1 MTKVIAIANQKGGV
15 GKTSTTVNLGAGLV
29 RQGYDVL
36 LIDLDS
42 QANLTMA
49 LGYQNPDDMEFTVS
63 NVLYK
68 AVQEEQ
74 INPTEGILTT
84 PEGIDLMPSN
94 IQLSGYE
101 ISLINEYG
109 REVMLKQ
116 YIDAVRL
123 NYDYILIDCAPSLSV
138 LTVNALVAADSVL
151 IPTQPQ
157 YFSTAGLQMFYE
169 TISRIR
175 KKLNPSLS
183 IEGVLVTMMNN
194 RPNFTKDLV
203 AQLREIYGGVFRVFD
218 TEIPTSIRMTESSA
232 RGKSIFAYD
241 PRGKV
246 AAAYEKLTQEVIGN
260 DRQRQE
266 AQRKLRPVQTAR

>member
-74 INPTEGILTT
+74 IDPTEGILTT

-260 DRQRQE
+260 DRQRQK
-266 AQRKLRPVQTAR
+266 AQRELRPVQTTR